1 MIEGGM
7 EKIECKHCGSGKT
20 CKNGHRKGKQL
31 YYCRGCGKSFF
42 KPLEKIDQEPKKRLA
57 VVLYGT
63 GKASYRYLAKLF
75 GVCPATILKWV
86 KKYAEQVAMPEI
98 SKDVTEIEIDELWH
112 FLHSKKTSYG
122 LSELLIDEAEKLWH
136 GLREVEIQKLSNDSI
151 KK

>member
-1 MIEGGM
+1 M
-7 EKIECKHCGSGKT
+7 EKIICKHCGSEQT
-20 CKNGHRKGKQL
+20 SKNGLRKGKQL
-31 YYCRGCGKSFF
+31 YKCRGCGKNFF
-42 KPLEKIDQEPKKRLA
+42 KPLEDKESRKQLA

-86 KKYAEQVAMPEI
+86 KKYAQQIEMPEI
-98 SKDVTEIEIDELWH
+98 SKDLTEIEIDELWH

-122 LSELLIDEAEKLWH
+122 LSGLSIDEVEKLWH
-136 GLREVEIQKLSNDSI
+136 GLREVEIQKLSNGST